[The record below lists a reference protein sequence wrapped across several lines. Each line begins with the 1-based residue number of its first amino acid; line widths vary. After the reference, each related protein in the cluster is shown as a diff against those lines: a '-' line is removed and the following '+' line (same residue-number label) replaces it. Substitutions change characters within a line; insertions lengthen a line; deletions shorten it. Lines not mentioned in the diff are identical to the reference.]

1 MNCVRLSLCTDWA
14 ARVVGTTAL
23 ALLLIAVPDAS
34 GAQAQTLTT
43 LHTFTGGM
51 DGGSPTG
58 LVAVDRAA
66 NVYGS
71 APFGARLSCVDG
83 CGAVFRASY
92 RNGTYTF
99 SPLYDFQGG
108 QDGDEPW
115 AGVTLGPDGALYG
128 TTWFGGGSA
137 CGSQN
142 MGCGTVFKLT
152 PPASFCRMVLCPWT
166 ETVLYRAA
174 GPSDP
179 SIFIGGVILD
189 NAGNIYG
196 MSFGGGT
203 GNCFGA
209 GCGTVYKLTPSGGS
223 YTPSVLYSFQ
233 GGNDGAAPAGN
244 LAMDAAGN
252 LYGAATYGGHLGFG
266 TVFKLVHSAGG
277 YTFQLLYTFTDGADG
292 SAPQGSV
299 VLDSAGN
306 LYGSSGDGG
315 GIFQITPS
323 GTYTLIDPLFGEQA
337 PITIDAAGVL
347 YGTDFGGG
355 THGDGAIFKLAYSNG
370 VWTHTTLHSFGGT
383 DGALPLS
390 GVGFDS
396 SGNLYGTTTYAG
408 GPAGQGTLWQLTP

>member
-1 MNCVRLSLCTDWA
+1 MIRLTN
-14 ARVVGTTAL
+14 L
-23 ALLLIAVPDAS
+23 ACRDRRHAILVLFCFSVIAVFTTVPA
-34 GAQAQTLTT
+34 GAQTFTT
-43 LHTFTGGM
+43 LHAFTGGM
-51 DGGSPTG
+51 DGGGPTG

-71 APFGARLSCVDG
+71 APFGARNHCVDG

-92 RNGTYTF
+92 KNGSYTF

-108 QDGDEPW
+108 EDGDEPW
-115 AGVTLGPDGALYG
+115 GGVTLGPDGAIYG

-152 PPASFCRMVLCPWT
+152 PPPSFCRMVLCPWT
-166 ETVLYRAA
+166 ETVIYRAA
-174 GPSDP
+174 SPSDP
-179 SIFIGGVILD
+179 STFIGGVILD

-196 MSFGGGT
+196 MSFGGGS
-203 GNCFGA
+203 GNCFGM
-209 GCGTVYKLTPSGGS
+209 GCGTVYKLTPSGGT
-223 YTPSVLYSFQ
+223 YTVSVLYSFQ
-233 GGNDGAAPAGN
+233 GGNDGAAPSGD

-252 LYGAATYGGHLGFG
+252 LYGAATYGGQHGFG

-277 YTFQLLYTFTDGADG
+277 YTFQLLYTFTNGADG

-306 LYGSSGDGG
+306 LYGTSGDGG

-323 GTYTLIDPLFGEQA
+323 GTYTLIDPILEGLQS
-337 PITIDAAGVL
+337 PITIDSSGTI
-347 YGTDFGGG
+347 YGTNYSGG
-355 THGDGAIFKLAYSNG
+355 TRGDGSIFQLAHVNG
-370 VWTHTTLHSFGGT
+370 VWTETTLHSFNGL
-383 DGALPLS
+383 DGAEPLS

-396 SGNLYGTTTYAG
+396 SGNLYGTTTFAG
-408 GPAGQGTLWQLTP
+408 GPADQGTLWQLTP